1 MIKSIIKCLILLT
14 VFGLLFSL
22 YPPDSYAG
30 SASISWTAPTTNE
43 DGSSVEGLAGFNIY
57 RSTVKGGPYTKVST
71 EGATTLSK
79 TITGLSVGTYYFV
92 ATAFNQWAKE
102 SKYSN
107 EISRVVEAPTPSP
120 PSCK

>member
-30 SASISWTAPTTNE
+30 SASISWTAPTTND
-43 DGSSVEGLAGFNIY
+43 DGSPIDGLTGFNVH
-57 RSTVKGGPYTKVST
+57 RSSVKGGPYIKVST
-71 EGATTLSK
+71 EGVATLSK
-79 TITGLSVGTYYFV
+79 TVTGLEPGTYYFV
-92 ATAFNQWAKE
+92 VTAFNKWAKE

-107 EISRVVEAPTPSP
+107 EISRVVDAPTPSP